1 MFSADSL
8 RAAAVNTSWQAN
20 PPSSLHRPSW
30 LDEPAPSSPSNGP
43 SLKALE
49 RQQRR
54 RASRGYEQT
63 SAASASS
70 IFDEPASRAYAD
82 VPPRHHHHHNN
93 NNHHAQQHA
102 AAPLRNPSY
111 DARRAAPQHNGDRVF
126 DEESSSPNPLW
137 SRAALEARVATLEG
151 MLATMDSLSVV
162 RTSDKELSEHL
173 QVTVR
178 ANRELRGELE
188 VAKAAVARLERE
200 KEQLLEKLA
209 QDKNALDAVLRDTQA
224 AKESLQTSFTAM
236 VEERKQTEARI
247 ARLEADNQA
256 MRRQKEQA
264 VYDPVVVKSNLDDVQ
279 AINEALKESLRL
291 MRARTTTTPQ

>member
-8 RAAAVNTSWQAN
+8 RAAAANTSWQSNA
-20 PPSSLHRPSW
+20 PSSLHRPSW
-30 LDEPAPSSPSNGP
+30 LDEPAPTSPNNNNNGP

-54 RASRGYEQT
+54 RASRGHEQP
-63 SAASASS
+63 SAASS
-70 IFDEPASRAYAD
+70 IFDDAPSRSYAD
-82 VPPRHHHHHNN
+82 IPSRRSHE
-93 NNHHAQQHA
+93 QQRAA
-102 AAPLRNPSY
+102 AAPLRNLPY
-111 DARRAAPQHNGDRVF
+111 DARRIPQQQQQQQQHNGGDRVF
-126 DEESSSPNPLW
+126 DEESSSPGPLW

-162 RTSDKELSEHL
+162 RSSDRELSEHL

-178 ANRELRGELE
+178 ANRELRAELE
-188 VAKAAVARLERE
+188 VAKASIARLERE
-200 KEQLLEKLA
+200 KEQLLDKLA

-236 VEERKQTEARI
+236 VEERKHMEARI

-291 MRARTTTTPQ
+291 MRARTTTP